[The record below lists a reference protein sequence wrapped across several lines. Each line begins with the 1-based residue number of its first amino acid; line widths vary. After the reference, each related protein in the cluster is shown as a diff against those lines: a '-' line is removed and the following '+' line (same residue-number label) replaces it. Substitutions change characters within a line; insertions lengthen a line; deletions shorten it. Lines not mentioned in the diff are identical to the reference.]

1 MRILKFFLKIKYY
14 ISPSNLISSISI
26 FIYSLIGQNTKYPK
40 YLKKFEIKIANF
52 FNVKY
57 ALSFSNG
64 TTAFIAILY
73 AIGVKRNNKILIS
86 KLSFPSIISS
96 ILRLGAI
103 PIYLDFDKDFQI
115 KKIDKEKILEAQYL
129 IITHAF
135 GIPQN
140 KNTIDYFLNI
150 NPRLIIIEDISHSQG
165 AKIDNNPTGSMC
177 LASFMSMQGDKAIN
191 AGEGG
196 VAFTDDEKIY
206 NRMIYLMH
214 LNRDFSKD
222 NKDFNSLSKIGFL
235 GKGRMSPLGAIR
247 ASYDLNK
254 LKKRNYIIRKKFQIL
269 YDNLKLFDE
278 LIFPNID
285 DFGNTGGYHYG
296 FPVFISSEKILQN
309 LKKYFLINK
318 YNWPNLDKSE
328 KFQDPDKFINVIYE
342 DNPNLADVFN
352 KSDDLRDNLYFFD
365 LKDIFFT
372 NNFIIKNKILNFKKN
387 INEI

>member
-1 MRILKFFLKIKYY
+1 MRILKFFLKIKHY

-115 KKIDKEKILEAQYL
+115 KKIDKKKILEAQYL

-196 VAFTDDEKIY
+196 VAFTNDEKIY

-372 NNFIIKNKILNFKKN
+372 SNFIIKNKILNFKKN

>member
-196 VAFTDDEKIY
+196 VAFTNDEKIY

-372 NNFIIKNKILNFKKN
+372 SNFIIKNKILNFKKN

>member
-196 VAFTDDEKIY
+196 VAFTNDEKIY

-372 NNFIIKNKILNFKKN
+372 SNFIIKNKILNFKKKHQ
-387 INEI
+387 

>member
-214 LNRDFSKD
+214 LNRAPQFY
-222 NKDFNSLSKIGFL
+222 
-235 GKGRMSPLGAIR
+235 M
-247 ASYDLNK
+247 
-254 LKKRNYIIRKKFQIL
+254 
-269 YDNLKLFDE
+269 
-278 LIFPNID
+278 
-285 DFGNTGGYHYG
+285 
-296 FPVFISSEKILQN
+296 
-309 LKKYFLINK
+309 
-318 YNWPNLDKSE
+318 
-328 KFQDPDKFINVIYE
+328 
-342 DNPNLADVFN
+342 NLAP
-352 KSDDLRDNLYFFD
+352 YFQ
-365 LKDIFFT
+365 
-372 NNFIIKNKILNFKKN
+372 
-387 INEI
+387 